1 MPESIHEKLKR
12 VRKPH
17 VHITMDIDG
26 EGLPVHELPFVVG
39 VMGDFVGDPDPD
51 DPPKP
56 LSERKFI
63 EIDRDKFNDVMAR
76 LKPRLELK
84 VPDTISGDKDAEFK
98 VELGFQSLSDF
109 HPDQLVQNVPALK
122 KLLDA
127 RTKLEQLAS
136 AAEKG
141 KGAEQVLEQILQST
155 EQLDRLKNEVSQ
167 GGANEGA
174 QDGRETAEGG
184 DES

>member
-26 EGLPVHELPFVVG
+26 DGLPVHELPFVVG

-63 EIDRDKFNDVMAR
+63 EIDRDNFNDVMAR
-76 LKPRLELK
+76 LKPGLNIK
-84 VPDTISGDKDAEFK
+84 VADTVSGEKDAELAIDLKFK
-98 VELGFQSLSDF
+98 SMEDF
-109 HPDQLVQNVPALK
+109 HPDQLVQNVPVLK

-127 RTKLEQLAS
+127 RTKLSQLAN

-141 KGAEQVLEQILQST
+141 KGAEQMLEQILQNT
-155 EQLDRLKNEVSQ
+155 EQLEKLKGEVGGGAAGQ
-167 GGANEGA
+167 GG
-174 QDGRETAEGG
+174 ETSEASDAG
-184 DES
+184 DEE

>member
-63 EIDRDKFNDVMAR
+63 DIDRDKFNDVMAR

-98 VELGFQSLSDF
+98 VELGFKSLSDF
-109 HPDQLVQNVPALK
+109 HPDQLVQNVP
-122 KLLDA
+122 
-127 RTKLEQLAS
+127 
-136 AAEKG
+136 
-141 KGAEQVLEQILQST
+141 VLEEAVGCSDQVGTVGQC
-155 EQLDRLKNEVSQ
+155 
-167 GGANEGA
+167 GGE
-174 QDGRETAEGG
+174 REGG
-184 DES
+184 RAGARADSAERRATGPAQKRSVARGSERRHARRS